1 MAQEMYVVSF
11 GDHKYSCDDARKI
24 ENFKKKAV
32 EELRKHPKL
41 GKAEDFIGK
50 LKVEQI
56 HESEQSKYAS
66 LPELSIS
73 AFAAQ
78 AKGVF
83 EDVRDKFCN
92 LFHKG

>member
-1 MAQEMYVVSF
+1 M
-11 GDHKYSCDDARKI
+11 
-24 ENFKKKAV
+24 
-32 EELRKHPKL
+32 
-41 GKAEDFIGK
+41 
-50 LKVEQI
+50 EQI

-83 EDVRDKFCN
+83 EDVKDKFCN